1 MRPSKVVAIVI
12 GALLLI
18 VGFFLLVPG
27 IFLLTTFGA
36 LKDES
41 GFRQTS
47 TRAVSTNGYALVS
60 PQVDLNFGPPSWV
73 PTGGT
78 AAVRVVAS
86 GGPRAVFVGIG
97 PSDRVAE
104 YLRGVAYDEVAEFG

>member
-36 LKDES
+36 LKDEAARLR
-41 GFRQTS
+41 F
-47 TRAVSTNGYALVS
+47 ALWLLV
-60 PQVDLNFGPPSWV
+60 
-73 PTGGT
+73 
-78 AAVRVVAS
+78 VRERYSSA
-86 GGPRAVFVGIG
+86 
-97 PSDRVAE
+97 
-104 YLRGVAYDEVAEFG
+104 